1 MIDWEEFYQSFR
13 KPGFIPGYEIQ
24 NRLGGGAF
32 GEVYKARKTSIG
44 KPYAVKFLKVDDQ
57 SGREAVERELDHVRH
72 FAQIDH
78 PNLVT
83 IEDMGVVLGVPYLIM
98 GYAGEDTLARRQK
111 RERLGVERALHYFTQ
126 TARGVLALHDRK
138 LVHFDLKPSNI
149 FLKGEIARVGD
160 YGLAKLMTDGR
171 STLSFGR
178 GTPHYMAPEMLKNR
192 ADHRADIYSLG
203 VILHESIAGA
213 LPFEQDSGGGFVVR
227 EDDDPP
233 QFAPDF
239 PIALRAVVE
248 RCLRLDPSA
257 RFDSVEELVAELGQT
272 GRQGDSIVVPR
283 DVSSDA
289 PRVAGEP
296 RARTLP
302 DFTPPPTP
310 TPEPAK
316 ETPIPVV
323 ESTPT
328 APARGVARATSR
340 ELARGAAEVA
350 MGVWEGLRS
359 VRQNPAS
366 PERTDAHSP
375 SNPTS
380 LQVAPAAALA
390 ATVPVPPR
398 VEGGLLRRLLSTF
411 ALGLEVLVALIVAPV
426 RRAVFG
432 AGRAGHG
439 FVARGRGWFGV
450 TWRLM
455 LLGIALV
462 GIGCAVALAAFL
474 AYVLLIG

>member
-126 TARGVLALHDRK
+126 TARGVLALHDRR

-213 LPFEQDSGGGFVVR
+213 LPFDEEPGGGFVVR

-233 QFAPDF
+233 KFAPDF

-283 DVSSDA
+283 EVSA
-289 PRVAGEP
+289 QEPRPVGEP
-296 RARTLP
+296 RAAGPSDR
-302 DFTPPPTP
+302 TPPPTP
-310 TPEPAK
+310 ATPPAREPP
-316 ETPIPVV
+316 TPVAEP
-323 ESTPT
+323 

-359 VRQNPAS
+359 VRQNPTSAEAS
-366 PERTDAHSP
+366 TPHSP
-375 SNPTS
+375 SPPMA
-380 LQVAPAAALA
+380 LEAAPALA

-398 VEGGLLRRLLSTF
+398 IEGGLLRRLFSTF
-411 ALGLEVLVALIVAPV
+411 ALGLEVLIALVVAPV

-439 FVARGRGWFGV
+439 FVTRGRGWFGV

-455 LLGIALV
+455 FLGVILV
-462 GIGCAVALAAFL
+462 GVGCAVALAAFL
-474 AYVLLIG
+474 AYMLLMS